1 MRRLV
6 LYVLA
11 VLLWSTASI
20 AAAERAADFSDDQ
33 LIDGFER
40 TVFGSEGGGSR
51 ADKLRV
57 KKYAGPV
64 KLFVVNASSTNRERT
79 LNDFVKLVNKSVRN
93 LSIRRVNSDK
103 SANMVVFLVDRGNY
117 RSIIRDTLPPN
128 YDTRFLQSNDCS
140 AIVAASNYKIELA
153 FVYIVANETAR
164 AFNHC
169 LVEEILQSLGPVND
183 DWRLKYS
190 IFNDYSGVDTFGVFD
205 WYILNMLYDKR
216 VRPGMSRAET
226 RKMLPAIIADTRK
239 RLVQLQQRGGAKK
252 R

>member
-140 AIVAASNYKIELA
+140 AIVA
-153 FVYIVANETAR
+153 
-164 AFNHC
+164 
-169 LVEEILQSLGPVND
+169 
-183 DWRLKYS
+183 
-190 IFNDYSGVDTFGVFD
+190 
-205 WYILNMLYDKR
+205 
-216 VRPGMSRAET
+216 
-226 RKMLPAIIADTRK
+226 
-239 RLVQLQQRGGAKK
+239 
-252 R
+252 